1 MSEKLRSACLL
12 LQIDENA
19 PEAEAKRAYH
29 KLMHRY
35 HPDRAY
41 GKNLPPDEVQH
52 YKELCQ
58 EIQNAWEIICQER
71 HW

>member
-1 MSEKLRSACLL
+1 M
-12 LQIDENA
+12 DT

-29 KLMHRY
+29 RMMYRY

-41 GKNLPPDEVQH
+41 GKKLGEAEIQR

-58 EIQNAWEIICQER
+58 QIQNAWETVCKAR
-71 HW
+71 NW